1 MQTAITPEERR
12 DLGFGRGAAAEV
24 AMLISSYLLQTLP
37 AFSTTP
43 SPAEWM
49 LDKVTLYFIQVQ
61 FDFIKVRVFTSA
73 KAPLLVADSRMD
85 HQSVAMA
92 SFRMATLQARE
103 MPRRYD
109 CVSAVDSLSSTPNTV
124 FRAQVLAFFK
134 AEDVTFCLLGTYRT
148 IRHHP
153 YQTETMPGSTV
164 TREQLLGGAGHLLIA
179 FPPNHESMEPKFL
192 NKYQTQRFKI
202 VGLGDLKAS
211 AHIIPLSNKEGDPL
225 VASFQPDSKMH
236 ETIPGATPKF
246 LYYLN
251 TCIY

>member
-1 MQTAITPEERR
+1 MDAGEGKIIFHPRPR
-12 DLGFGRGAAAEV
+12 
-24 AMLISSYLLQTLP
+24 
-37 AFSTTP
+37 
-43 SPAEWM
+43 
-49 LDKVTLYFIQVQ
+49 Q

-73 KAPLLVADSRMD
+73 KVPLLMADSRMA

-103 MPRRYD
+103 VPRRYD

-148 IRHHP
+148 IRHQP
-153 YQTETMPGSTV
+153 YQTETMPGNTAV

-179 FPPNHESMEPKFL
+179 FPPNHVSMEPKFL

-202 VGLGDLKAS
+202 VKLSDLKAS
-211 AHIIPLSNKEGDPL
+211 AHIIPLSNKEGGPL
-225 VASFQPDSKMH
+225 LASYQPDSKMH
-236 ETIPGATPKF
+236 ATIPGATPKI

-251 TCIY
+251 TCVY